1 MRAIRLL
8 IAFAFIALG
17 ATVGALNRQEIAID
31 FAAFHLST
39 TLGVAMLVS
48 LLVGVILGGTAIA
61 ASVVLP
67 LRRQLA
73 RQQRLLASTPAPAGD
88 GVPTSAPAG
97 NSFSSKGT

>member
-1 MRAIRLL
+1 MRVIRML

-31 FAAFHLST
+31 FGAFHLST
-39 TLGVAMLVS
+39 TLGIAMLVA
-48 LLVGVILGGTAIA
+48 LLAGVVLGGMAIA

-73 RQQRLLASTPAPAGD
+73 RLRSTQPAPTQPA
-88 GVPTSAPAG
+88 PTTGP
-97 NSFSSKGT
+97 

>member
-1 MRAIRLL
+1 MRVIRML

-31 FAAFHLST
+31 FGAFHLST
-39 TLGVAMLVS
+39 TLGIAMLVA
-48 LLVGVILGGTAIA
+48 LLAGVVLGGMAIA

-73 RQQRLLASTPAPAGD
+73 RARNAP
-88 GVPTSAPAG
+88 PTTTTGP
-97 NSFSSKGT
+97 